1 MDGSVMWFVPEYLDM
16 QIWEGW
22 SGPRWWAWWSLVAAW
37 QTQQSLWYTWWTARW
52 TYPTGP
58 SPAALCGPSLS
69 SRRGSQ
75 RVCLCGCKDTS
86 WRLVEQSCQP
96 IEAYRGVFSQLAQRG
111 KRLLVSFADFINQFL
126 QFSTQLVIFW
136 KHHLLLHILLL
147 FVSVVTH
154 SYTQAQTHAE
164 KHNFLAATSSWQIKE
179 KTLLTFFGHANLK
192 ALLEAAVLAAVS
204 SHFVDLTVFVT
215 VAGVN
220 HILLNTAA
228 KETLEGTEKKIS

>member
-1 MDGSVMWFVPEYLDM
+1 MDESVLWFVPEYLDM

-22 SGPRWWAWWSLVAAW
+22 SGPQWWVWWSLVAAW
-37 QTQQSLWYTWWTARW
+37 QTPQSLWYTWWTARW

-58 SPAALCGPSLS
+58 SPAALCGLSLS
-69 SRRGSQ
+69 SRRGRQ

-86 WRLVEQSCQP
+86 WCFVGRNCQP

-111 KRLLVSFADFINQFL
+111 KCLLVSFADFINQFL

-164 KHNFLAATSSWQIKE
+164 KHNFLAATSSY
-179 KTLLTFFGHANLK
+179 LTN
-192 ALLEAAVLAAVS
+192 
-204 SHFVDLTVFVT
+204 
-215 VAGVN
+215 
-220 HILLNTAA
+220 
-228 KETLEGTEKKIS
+228 